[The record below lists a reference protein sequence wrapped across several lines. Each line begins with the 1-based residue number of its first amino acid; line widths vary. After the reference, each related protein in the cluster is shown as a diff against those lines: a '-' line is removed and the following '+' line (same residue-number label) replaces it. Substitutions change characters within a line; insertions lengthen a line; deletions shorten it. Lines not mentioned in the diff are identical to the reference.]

1 MEYLKDDYRRVFE
14 ILYQHIVRMLVGKR
28 ESVTVQGATYPHKY
42 VKQMF
47 LRIDAER
54 IIIAVNQL
62 AEKRVEMH
70 NSSGYLDSVLFNV
83 ATATEVK
90 EIMDNGGMFNPYT
103 DPVVGR

>member
-1 MEYLKDDYRRVFE
+1 MVLFQKSATVYYRSLKFRSNPESYKSPAF
-14 ILYQHIVRMLVGKR
+14 LKR
-28 ESVTVQGATYPHKY
+28 
-42 VKQMF
+42 MF
-47 LRIDAER
+47 LRIDSER